1 MLEIA
6 SFFVFS
12 DIYIENNV
20 HMRTILENRI
30 DQIITEE
37 LSKSE
42 VNSIIANKISSSYD
56 TKEFER
62 KVKEIVADAIEDLYK
77 TLFNRSSSWK
87 GGVVR

>member
-1 MLEIA
+1 ML
-6 SFFVFS
+6 S

-20 HMRTILENRI
+20 RMRTISENRI
-30 DQIITEE
+30 NQIISEE
-37 LSKSE
+37 ISKSE
-42 VNSIIANKISSSYD
+42 VNSIVANKISSSYD

>member
-1 MLEIA
+1 
-6 SFFVFS
+6 
-12 DIYIENNV
+12 
-20 HMRTILENRI
+20 MRTISENRI

-42 VNSIIANKISSSYD
+42 VNSIVANKISSSYD

>member
-20 HMRTILENRI
+20 HMKTISENRI

-42 VNSIIANKISSSYD
+42 VNSIVANKISSSYD

>member
-1 MLEIA
+1 M
-6 SFFVFS
+6 FS

-20 HMRTILENRI
+20 HMRTISENRI

-42 VNSIIANKISSSYD
+42 VNSIVANKISSSYD

>member
-1 MLEIA
+1 MKII
-6 SFFVFS
+6 S
-12 DIYIENNV
+12 
-20 HMRTILENRI
+20 ENRI
-30 DQIITEE
+30 DQIFTEE

-42 VNSIIANKISSSYD
+42 VNSIVASKISSSYD
-56 TKEFER
+56 TREFER

>member
-20 HMRTILENRI
+20 RMKTISENRI

-42 VNSIIANKISSSYD
+42 VNSIVASKISSSYD
-56 TKEFER
+56 TREFEK

>member
-20 HMRTILENRI
+20 HMKTISENRI

-42 VNSIIANKISSSYD
+42 VNSIVASKISSSYD
-56 TKEFER
+56 TREFER

>member
-1 MLEIA
+1 M
-6 SFFVFS
+6 FS

-20 HMRTILENRI
+20 HMRTISENRI

-42 VNSIIANKISSSYD
+42 VNSIVASKISSSYD
-56 TKEFER
+56 TREFER

-87 GGVVR
+87 GGVIR

>member
-1 MLEIA
+1 MK
-6 SFFVFS
+6 
-12 DIYIENNV
+12 
-20 HMRTILENRI
+20 TISENRI

-42 VNSIIANKISSSYD
+42 VNSIVASKISSSYD
-56 TKEFER
+56 TREFEK

>member
-12 DIYIENNV
+12 DIYIENNI
-20 HMRTILENRI
+20 HMKTISENRI

-42 VNSIIANKISSSYD
+42 VNSIVASKISSSYD
-56 TKEFER
+56 TREFER

>member
-1 MLEIA
+1 
-6 SFFVFS
+6 
-12 DIYIENNV
+12 
-20 HMRTILENRI
+20 MRTISENRI

-37 LSKSE
+37 LSKNE
-42 VNSIIANKISSSYD
+42 VNSIVANKISSSYD

>member
-1 MLEIA
+1 M
-6 SFFVFS
+6 FS

-20 HMRTILENRI
+20 HMKTISENRI

-42 VNSIIANKISSSYD
+42 VNSIVASKISSSYD
-56 TKEFER
+56 TREFER